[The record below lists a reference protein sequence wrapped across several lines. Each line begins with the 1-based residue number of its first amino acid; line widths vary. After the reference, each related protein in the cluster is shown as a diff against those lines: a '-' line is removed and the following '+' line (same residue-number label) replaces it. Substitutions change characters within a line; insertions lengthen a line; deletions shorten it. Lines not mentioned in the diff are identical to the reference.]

1 MEHRVAAIPPAGSAP
16 QRVSVVIP
24 LLDEEAVLPELL
36 ARLRALAAAETAY
49 AWEFVLVDDGSRDG
63 TPRLLA
69 EAARDPR
76 FKSVVLSRN
85 FGHQQAIS
93 AGLDFAGG
101 DAVAV
106 IDGDLQDPPETISG
120 MLRAWEKGADVVYAV
135 RRSRQES
142 FALRFAYRAFYR
154 LLRWASQSEIQLDAG
169 DCCVMDRRVVDVL
182 QQLPDRSRF
191 VRGLRAWVG
200 FRQQPFPY
208 DRAPRRAGEAK
219 YTWSK
224 LFLLAADGLVSFSE
238 VPLRLVSWLGI
249 ALVSGS
255 LLYAIVIAL
264 LSILPSWQ
272 NRPAGF
278 ATLIVAVAFLSG
290 LQILV
295 VSVIGEY
302 VLRIFRET
310 KQRPLYVVKEMQN
323 LSGPARPPLGIT
335 PRARSSEPLREQ
347 EQ

>member
-1 MEHRVAAIPPAGSAP
+1 
-16 QRVSVVIP
+16 VIP
-24 LLDEEAVLPELL
+24 VYDEEAVLPELL
-36 ARLRALAAAETAY
+36 ARLRALADAQPAL
-49 AWEFVLVDDGSRDG
+49 AWEFVLVDDGSRDA

-69 EAARDPR
+69 EATRDPR
-76 FKSVVLSRN
+76 FKSIVLSRN

-101 DAVAV
+101 DVVAV
-106 IDGDLQDPPETISG
+106 IDGDLQDPPEILPD
-120 MLRAWEKGADVVYAV
+120 MLGAWERGADVVYAV
-135 RRSRQES
+135 RRTRQES
-142 FALRFAYRAFYR
+142 LPLRLAYKAFYR

-200 FRQQPFPY
+200 FRQEPFPY

-249 ALVSGS
+249 ALVAGS

-272 NRPAGF
+272 NRPPGF
-278 ATLIVAVAFLSG
+278 ATLIVAVSFLSG

-302 VLRIFRET
+302 VIRIFRES
-310 KQRPLYVVKEMQN
+310 KGRPLYVVDETRN
-323 LSGPARPPLGIT
+323 LAGPARPPLGIL
-335 PRARSSEPLREQ
+335 PRRRDSALEREREQ
-347 EQ
+347 

>member
-1 MEHRVAAIPPAGSAP
+1 MNDDST
-16 QRVSVVIP
+16 QRRARHVSVVVP

-36 ARLRALAAAETAY
+36 ARLRGLADANPGY
-49 AWEFVLVDDGSRDG
+49 AWEFVLVDDGSRDA

-69 EAARDPR
+69 EATRDPR
-76 FKSVVLSRN
+76 FKCIALSRN
-85 FGHQQAIS
+85 FGHQPAIS
-93 AGLDFAGG
+93 AGLDYAEG
-101 DAVAV
+101 DVVAV
-106 IDGDLQDPPETISG
+106 IDGDLQDPPEILPE
-120 MLRAWEKGADVVYAV
+120 MLAAWQRGADVVYAV
-135 RRSRQES
+135 RKTRQES
-142 FALRFAYRAFYR
+142 LPLRLTYKAFYR

-182 QQLPDRSRF
+182 QQIPDRSRF

-200 FRQQPFPY
+200 FRQEPYSY
-208 DRAPRRAGEAK
+208 DRAPRQAGAAK

-238 VPLRLVSWLGI
+238 VPLRLASWLGI

-278 ATLIVAVAFLSG
+278 ATLIVALAFLSG

-295 VSVIGEY
+295 MSVLGEY
-302 VLRIFRET
+302 VIRIFRET
-310 KQRPLYVVKEMQN
+310 KQRPLYVVKETHN
-323 LSGPARPPLGIT
+323 LAGPARPPLGIA
-335 PRARSSEPLREQ
+335 PRSHGSALAREEQ
-347 EQ
+347 Q

>member
-1 MEHRVAAIPPAGSAP
+1 MNESA
-16 QRVSVVIP
+16 RRRARSVSVVIP
-24 LLDEEAVLPELL
+24 VYDEEAVLPELL
-36 ARLRALAAAETAY
+36 ARLRALAETEPAL
-49 AWEFVLVDDGSRDG
+49 AWEFVLVDDGSRDA
-63 TPRLLA
+63 TPRLLS
-69 EAARDPR
+69 EAGRDPR
-76 FKSVVLSRN
+76 FKSIALSRN

-93 AGLDFAGG
+93 AGLDFASG
-101 DAVAV
+101 DVVAV
-106 IDGDLQDPPETISG
+106 IDGDLQDPPEILPE
-120 MLRAWEKGADVVYAV
+120 MLAAWERGADVVYAV
-135 RRSRQES
+135 RRTRQES
-142 FALRFAYRAFYR
+142 MPLRFAYKAFYR

-200 FRQQPFPY
+200 FRQEPFPY

-249 ALVSGS
+249 ALVAGS

-264 LSILPSWQ
+264 LSILPGWE
-272 NRPAGF
+272 NRPPGF
-278 ATLIVAVAFLSG
+278 ATLIVAVSFLSG

-302 VLRIFRET
+302 VIRIFRES
-310 KQRPLYVVKEMQN
+310 KRRPLYVVAETKN
-323 LSGPARPPLGIT
+323 LAGPARPPLGIL
-335 PRARSSEPLREQ
+335 PRESALAREQ

>member
-1 MEHRVAAIPPAGSAP
+1 MNDTRRRARSVSVAIP
-16 QRVSVVIP
+16 VY
-24 LLDEEAVLPELL
+24 DEEAVLPELL
-36 ARLRALAAAETAY
+36 ARLRALAETEPALV
-49 AWEFVLVDDGSRDG
+49 WEFILVDDGSRDA

-76 FKSVVLSRN
+76 FKSISLSRN

-101 DAVAV
+101 DAIAV
-106 IDGDLQDPPETISG
+106 IDGDLQDPPELIAE
-120 MLRAWEKGADVVYAV
+120 MLRVWERGADVVYAV
-135 RRSRQES
+135 RRTRQES
-142 FALRFAYRAFYR
+142 LALRLAYKAFYR
-154 LLRWASQSEIQLDAG
+154 LLRWASASEIQLDAG
-169 DCCVMDRRVVDVL
+169 DCCVMDRRVVDAL

-200 FRQQPFPY
+200 FRQEPFPY
-208 DRAPRRAGEAK
+208 DRAPRRAGQAK

-238 VPLRLVSWLGI
+238 VPLRLVTWLGI
-249 ALVSGS
+249 TLVGGG
-255 LLYAIVIAL
+255 LLYAVVIAL

-272 NRPAGF
+272 TRPPGF

-295 VSVIGEY
+295 TSVIGEY
-302 VLRIFRET
+302 VIRIFRES
-310 KQRPLYVVKEMQN
+310 KGRPLYVVKETHN
-323 LSGPARPPLGIT
+323 LAGPARPPLGIL
-335 PRARSSEPLREQ
+335 PRHESGLAREEQ
-347 EQ
+347 Q

>member
-1 MEHRVAAIPPAGSAP
+1 MTDAPPQPTAR
-16 QRVSVVIP
+16 RVSVVIP

-36 ARLRALAAAETAY
+36 ARLRALAEAHAEF
-49 AWEFVLVDDGSRDG
+49 AWEFLLVDDGSRDA
-63 TPRLLA
+63 TPRLLE
-69 EAARDPR
+69 EAARDPG
-76 FKSVVLSRN
+76 FKSIALSRN
-85 FGHQQAIS
+85 FGHQPAIS
-93 AGLDFAGG
+93 AGLDFAEG
-101 DAVAV
+101 DVVAV
-106 IDGDLQDPPETISG
+106 IDGDLQDPPEILPE
-120 MLRAWEKGADVVYAV
+120 MLRVWQRGADVVYAV
-135 RRSRQES
+135 RRTRQES
-142 FALRFAYRAFYR
+142 LPLRLAYKAFYR

-200 FRQQPFPY
+200 FRQEPFPY
-208 DRAPRRAGEAK
+208 DRASRRAGEAK

-224 LFLLAADGLVSFSE
+224 LLLLAADGLVSFSE
-238 VPLRLVSWLGI
+238 VPLRLASWLGV

-255 LLYAIVIAL
+255 LIYAIVIAL

-272 NRPAGF
+272 NRPVGF

-295 VSVIGEY
+295 MSVLGEY
-302 VLRIFRET
+302 VIRIFRET
-310 KQRPLYVVKEMQN
+310 KQRPLYVVKETRN
-323 LSGPARPPLGIT
+323 LAGPARPPLGIA
-335 PRARSSEPLREQ
+335 PREPASALAREQ